1 MNTNDT
7 TSNRKETLLKSPE
20 VAKLLGVSNQWL
32 AKARI
37 TGDSPPYIKFGKAH
51 SSPVRYDLAEVQEWI
66 AKRTVNKS

>member
-1 MNTNDT
+1 MNTHDT
-7 TSNRKETLLKSPE
+7 TSNHKETLLKSSE

>member
-1 MNTNDT
+1 MNTHDT
-7 TSNRKETLLKSPE
+7 TSNHKETLLKSSE

-51 SSPVRYDLAEVQEWI
+51 SSPVRYDLSEVQEWI